1 MVKTFLK
8 IKKFISLPP
17 KRIRGKRAERR
28 KLHKRK
34 SQKREKFSKI
44 KENVAFKIPDL
55 ENSLEEDILSKYSKD
70 RIEFLFSEGNNVI
83 NEYLSKEI
91 EEFIPFSKE
100 QIPPSLKEKRYFI
113 IYSMFDLINK
123 INALS
128 DYKFPENFLHSVI
141 ALFDYF
147 LSKSKKEMKLSY
159 MWRTMY
165 ACADIID
172 KEEGLGVFINE
183 QFQKNFTTNDEIDVL
198 EAIDFIIYPIKPFD
212 YFSHFCF
219 NAHVL
224 KRNDLNFLNYLEKLK
239 EKFDE
244 IAFYLLINEETKINK
259 PSTNYLSMFII
270 AYEETKNDLPLGDNF
285 INNYINNF
293 KSKINYQVE
302 NYSIALEQLEKSY
315 SLVEEAKFKY
325 LEFSEQENDINE
337 III

>member
-128 DYKFPENFLHSVI
+128 DYKFFTFSNS
-141 ALFDYF
+141 
-147 LSKSKKEMKLSY
+147 
-159 MWRTMY
+159 
-165 ACADIID
+165 
-172 KEEGLGVFINE
+172 FI
-183 QFQKNFTTNDEIDVL
+183 
-198 EAIDFIIYPIKPFD
+198 
-212 YFSHFCF
+212 
-219 NAHVL
+219 
-224 KRNDLNFLNYLEKLK
+224 
-239 EKFDE
+239 
-244 IAFYLLINEETKINK
+244 
-259 PSTNYLSMFII
+259 
-270 AYEETKNDLPLGDNF
+270 
-285 INNYINNF
+285 
-293 KSKINYQVE
+293 
-302 NYSIALEQLEKSY
+302 
-315 SLVEEAKFKY
+315 
-325 LEFSEQENDINE
+325 
-337 III
+337 